1 MKKRMNRKNTEMGNA
16 MSHAVMVRKLEAK
29 LEQLKK
35 KEETYRAFLK
45 TSGADSRNLSSQI
58 ESERL
63 NFIAQMMKQTGYPIE
78 DAAVILG
85 AAIKLTPLFSSEQ
98 PEDLAVLD
106 DYRSIFQNFAEENHL
121 SLEDMGLSVEK
132 NDFENGE
139 SDDVS
144 AEDDDA

>member
-78 DAAVILG
+78 DAAVIL
-85 AAIKLTPLFSSEQ
+85 
-98 PEDLAVLD
+98 V
-106 DYRSIFQNFAEENHL
+106 
-121 SLEDMGLSVEK
+121 
-132 NDFENGE
+132 
-139 SDDVS
+139 
-144 AEDDDA
+144 